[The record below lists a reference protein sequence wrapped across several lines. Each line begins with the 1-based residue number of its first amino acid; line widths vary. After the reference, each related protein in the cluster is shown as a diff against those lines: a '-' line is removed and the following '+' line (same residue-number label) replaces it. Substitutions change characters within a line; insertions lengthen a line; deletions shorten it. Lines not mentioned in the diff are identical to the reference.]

1 MAHIFARKS
10 MSRLSQIDQATP
22 EKKTLTESTYQIK
35 QMEDFSKFKMGSLEI
50 ER

>member
-1 MAHIFARKS
+1 MAHIFARRS
-10 MSRLSQIDQATP
+10 MSRLSQIEATP
-22 EKKTLTESTYQIK
+22 ENKILSESTYQIK